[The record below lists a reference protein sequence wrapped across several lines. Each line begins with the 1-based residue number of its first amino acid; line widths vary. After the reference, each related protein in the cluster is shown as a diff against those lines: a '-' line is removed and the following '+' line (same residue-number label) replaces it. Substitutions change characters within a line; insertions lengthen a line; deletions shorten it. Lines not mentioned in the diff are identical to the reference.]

1 MLELVGIFIF
11 LLVIGFSIALHE
23 FGHLIPAKKFGVK
36 VTEYAV
42 GFGPH
47 VWKKQVGETKYAIRA
62 IPLGGYIRMIGMYAV
77 SRKDQRRVGG
87 PFADLIDH
95 AREESAA
102 EIQPGE
108 EGRTFYALPV
118 WKKLIIM
125 IGGPFMNLVLAVLFF
140 SIVFSGIGVAT
151 ATTQVGEIVSC
162 VPTESD
168 LWGDGSAT
176 GCIDSP
182 QTPAALSGIR
192 EGERLVRIGQTR
204 INSWQ
209 DVGRAISAATSND
222 VVVVVE
228 SAAGQKRSLDVTLA
242 TLDITMV
249 DDDGNPTGEVIDRRF
264 LGVSPE
270 IILAPMPITSVPGE
284 MWRMTTAS
292 ISALISF
299 PEKIAALVVT
309 MVNGEDR
316 DSNGPVS
323 VVGVSRISGE
333 IVASDLGNIEKV
345 QNLLGLAASL
355 NLFLFIFNLV
365 PLLPL
370 DGGHA
375 AGAIFEG
382 IRKRIARLRN
392 MPDPGPIDTARALPL
407 TYVVAALLLSAG
419 LIVIVADILNPISL
433 FG

>member
-1 MLELVGIFIF
+1 MLF
-11 LLVIGFSIALHE
+11 LLVIGISIGLHE
-23 FGHLIPAKKFGVK
+23 FGHLIPAKRFGVK

-47 VWKKQVGETKYAIRA
+47 IWKRQIGETKYAIRA
-62 IPLGGYIRMIGMYAV
+62 IPLGGFIRMIGMYAPG
-77 SRKDQRRVGG
+77 RADKKRVGG

-95 AREESAA
+95 AREESAS

-108 EGRTFYALPV
+108 QQRTFYALPV

-125 IGGPFMNLVLAVLFF
+125 IGGPFMNLVLAVVFF

-151 ATTQVGEIVSC
+151 ATTKIGGIVPC
-162 VPTESD
+162 VPTERD
-168 LWGDGSAT
+168 LSGTGSVT

-182 QTPAALSGIR
+182 ETPAALSNLQV
-192 EGERLVRIGQTR
+192 GERLISIDEVEIST
-204 INSWQ
+204 WQ
-209 DVGRAISAATSND
+209 DVGIALAEND
-222 VVVVVE
+222 TGTVRVVVE
-228 SAAGQKRSLDVTLA
+228 NLQGEARSIDVTLA
-242 TLDITMV
+242 SLDITMV
-249 DDDGNPTGEVIDRRF
+249 DQEGKPTGEVIRRKF
-264 LGVSPE
+264 LGVSPD
-270 IILAPMPITSVPGE
+270 IVLQPIPLTAVPAE

-292 ISALISF
+292 ISALITF
-299 PEKIAALVVT
+299 PEKIAALLVT
-309 MVNGEDR
+309 MINGEQR
-316 DSNGPVS
+316 DPNGPVS

-333 IVASDLGNIEKV
+333 IVASDLGTIEKV

-375 AGAIFEG
+375 AGAMFEG
-382 IRKRIARLRN
+382 IRRRFALLRN
-392 MPDPGPIDTARALPL
+392 RPDPGPIDTARALPL

-419 LIVIVADILNPISL
+419 LVVIAADIFNPISL